1 MVDVETAEILAG
13 PQGVYFGKNT
23 IAGAFNIRTA
33 NPTSELTG
41 TVKVGYETEA
51 AERYSNATIAGPI
64 TNTLGGRFT
73 VYHSKMDGWTK
84 DINGHDQPGDEST
97 VARATLLWSPSDK
110 FDANLKAQISDFDNN
125 GPFNTAVLLNCKGPN
140 NSPAPLARFG
150 SDRKS
155 LGGGKQVAGG

>member
-1 MVDVETAEILAG
+1 MRISDWSSDVCSSDLILAG

-51 AERYSNATIAGPI
+51 AERYINATIAGPI

-84 DINGHDQPGDEST
+84 DINGHDKPGAES
-97 VARATLLWSPSDK
+97 RGDLSPK
-110 FDANLKAQISDFDNN
+110 KAER
-125 GPFNTAVLLNCKGPN
+125 
-140 NSPAPLARFG
+140 NS
-150 SDRKS
+150 
-155 LGGGKQVAGG
+155 AG

>member
-1 MVDVETAEILAG
+1 
-13 PQGVYFGKNT
+13 
-23 IAGAFNIRTA
+23 
-33 NPTSELTG
+33 
-41 TVKVGYETEA
+41 
-51 AERYSNATIAGPI
+51 
-64 TNTLGGRFT
+64 
-73 VYHSKMDGWTK
+73 MDGWTK

-150 SDRKS
+150 S
-155 LGGGKQVAGG
+155 AGYAPCKIDGPSPINQIGRASCRERVCQYV

>member
-1 MVDVETAEILAG
+1 
-13 PQGVYFGKNT
+13 
-23 IAGAFNIRTA
+23 
-33 NPTSELTG
+33 
-41 TVKVGYETEA
+41 
-51 AERYSNATIAGPI
+51 
-64 TNTLGGRFT
+64 
-73 VYHSKMDGWTK
+73 MDGWTK

-150 SDRKS
+150 SAGYAPRSEEHTSELQS
-155 LGGGKQVAGG
+155 LMRISYAVFCLKTKNRTQTK

>member
-1 MVDVETAEILAG
+1 MRLFFSSTRRHTRCALVT
-13 PQGVYFGKNT
+13 GVHTCALPIYFGKNT

-51 AERYSNATIAGPI
+51 AERYINATIAGPI

-110 FDANLKAQISDFDNN
+110 FAAN
-125 GPFNTAVLLNCKGPN
+125 TV
-140 NSPAPLARFG
+140 G
-150 SDRKS
+150 SA
-155 LGGGKQVAGG
+155 AGRERGVQYGWIAM